1 MKKIEIA
8 QNELS
13 YEVEE
18 EIKTLR
24 TNLLFCGDDKKTI
37 VITSSF
43 QGEGKTNT
51 AVELAK
57 SLAIMQKKVLL
68 LDTDLRKSVLISRL
82 DAGTVEYG
90 LSHFL
95 SGQCSLGES
104 IFSTNIPR
112 LHIMFSGP
120 SVKNSAE
127 LLTNERFEKMLESF
141 RDIYDYIIIDSA
153 PLGMVIDAA
162 IVAKQCDG
170 AIMVIESEKVK
181 YRLAQEVKQKLEKSG
196 CQVLGVVLNKVPRR
210 NRKKYYGYGK
220 YGEKYYK

>member
-1 MKKIEIA
+1 MKKIEIV

-24 TNLLFCGDDKKTI
+24 TNLLFCGDDKKVV

-57 SLAIMQKKVLL
+57 SLAAMQKKVLL
-68 LDTDLRKSVLISRL
+68 VDADLRKSVLISRL
-82 DAGTVEYG
+82 NAGTVEYG

-95 SGQCSLGES
+95 SGQCSLS
-104 IFSTNIPR
+104 DAVLSTNIQR

-120 SVKNSAE
+120 SVKNAAE

-141 RDIYDYIIIDSA
+141 REIYDYIIIDSA

-170 AIMVIESEKVK
+170 AIMVIESEKSEISSCTRSQTK
-181 YRLAQEVKQKLEKSG
+181 I
-196 CQVLGVVLNKVPRR
+196 
-210 NRKKYYGYGK
+210 GK
-220 YGEKYYK
+220 ERVSDTRCRIE

>member
-1 MKKIEIA
+1 MKKIEIV

-13 YEVEE
+13 YEVDE

-24 TNLLFCGDDKKTI
+24 TNLLFCGDDKKVI
-37 VITSSF
+37 VVTSSF

-51 AVELAK
+51 AIELAK
-57 SLAIMQKKVLL
+57 SLANMQKKVLL
-68 LDTDLRKSVLISRL
+68 VDADLRKSVLIARL
-82 DAGTVEYG
+82 NAGAVEHG

-95 SGQCSLGES
+95 SGQCSLGEAV
-104 IFSTNIPR
+104 FSTNISR
-112 LHIMFSGP
+112 MHVMFSGP
-120 SVKNSAE
+120 SVKNAAE

-170 AIMVIESEKVK
+170 AILVIESEKIK
-181 YRLAQEVKQKLEKSG
+181 YRLAQEVKHKLEKSG
-196 CQVLGVVLNKVPRR
+196 CQILGVVLNKVPRR
-210 NRKKYYGYGK
+210 NRKKYYGHGQ
-220 YGEKYYK
+220 KYYGRY

>member
-1 MKKIEIA
+1 MKKIEIV

-24 TNLLFCGDDKKTI
+24 TNLLFCGDDKKVV

-57 SLAIMQKKVLL
+57 SLAAMQKKVLL
-68 LDTDLRKSVLISRL
+68 VDADLRKSVLISRL
-82 DAGTVEYG
+82 NAGTVEYG

-95 SGQCSLGES
+95 SGQCSLS
-104 IFSTNIPR
+104 DAVLSTNIQR

-120 SVKNSAE
+120 SVKNAAE

-141 RDIYDYIIIDSA
+141 REIYDYIIIDSA

-196 CQVLGVVLNKVPRR
+196 CQILGVVLNKVPRR

-220 YGEKYYK
+220 KYYGQY